1 MLLPVALEIGSRLC
15 YAKSLIAFD
24 CDICWEDSYQ
34 AGPQVLLSPL
44 RGEGRK
50 NDLLAFMCRD
60 GLAGAGGGGQE
71 ADWRGSESLS
81 SPAGAAH
88 SGVWT

>member
-1 MLLPVALEIGSRLC
+1 MLLPVAPEIGSRLC

-50 NDLLAFMCRD
+50 NDLLVLCAEM
-60 GLAGAGGGGQE
+60 GLPVLEVE
-71 ADWRGSESLS
+71 ARRQT
-81 SPAGAAH
+81 
-88 SGVWT
+88 GVAQRV

>member
-50 NDLLAFMCRD
+50 NDLLVLFAEM
-60 GLAGAGGGGQE
+60 GLPVLEVE
-71 ADWRGSESLS
+71 ARRQT
-81 SPAGAAH
+81 
-88 SGVWT
+88 GVAQRV